1 MTIKLVS
8 QDLLYF
14 VLISFIFKSWDTDM
28 EFVTSAFSYMYTLC
42 PSFIPLFPFFIM
54 RKVEQQMNSA
64 LRNRKNFSSGNTTV
78 IQNDDNTADIFL
90 HGNCIGYVDYS
101 GKIAPTSGTLKIS
114 DAGWQTVTT
123 KSRLNALCDEF
134 AYGCYVFQ
142 KNFDWFL
149 GDVDGNVRPFP
160 TEEFVTV

>member
-1 MTIKLVS
+1 MTVELVS
-8 QDLLYF
+8 HNLLQF

-42 PSFIPLFPFFIM
+42 PFLFLLFPFKTM
-54 RKVEQQMNSA
+54 RKIEQQMNEA
-64 LRNRKNFSSGNTTV
+64 ILNRKDFRK
-78 IQNDDNTADIFL
+78 DNTEVITISDCSFVYL
-90 HGNCIGYVDYS
+90 HGNHIATV
-101 GKIAPTSGTLKIS
+101 GKTLDIC

-123 KSRLNALCDEF
+123 KSRLNALLNEF
-134 AYGCYVFQ
+134 AEGCYLFQ

-149 GDVDGNVRPFP
+149 GDADGNKIPFP

>member
-1 MTIKLVS
+1 MTVELVS
-8 QDLLYF
+8 HNLLQF

-42 PSFIPLFPFFIM
+42 PFSFLLFPFKIM
-54 RKVEQQMNSA
+54 RKVEQQMNEA
-64 LRNRKNFSSGNTTV
+64 ILNRKDFFKGNTSVENYITETGAREAIV
-78 IQNDDNTADIFL
+78 KL
-90 HGNCIGYVDYS
+90 HGNH
-101 GKIAPTSGTLKIS
+101 IATVGDTLQIC

-123 KSRLNALCDEF
+123 KSRLNALLNEF
-134 AYGCYVFQ
+134 AEGCYLFQ

-149 GDVDGNVRPFP
+149 GDADGNKIPFP

>member
-1 MTIKLVS
+1 MTVKLLS

-54 RKVEQQMNSA
+54 RKVEQQMNEA
-64 LRNRKNFSSGNTTV
+64 ILNRKDFFKGNTSVENYITETGAREAV
-78 IQNDDNTADIFL
+78 VKL
-90 HGNCIGYVDYS
+90 HGNH
-101 GKIAPTSGTLKIS
+101 IATVGDTLQIS

-123 KSRLNALCDEF
+123 KSRLNALLNEF
-134 AYGCYVFQ
+134 AEGCYVFQ

-149 GDVDGNVRPFP
+149 GDADGNVLPFP

>member
-42 PSFIPLFPFFIM
+42 PFLFLLFPFKTM
-54 RKVEQQMNSA
+54 RKIEQQMNEA
-64 LRNRKNFSSGNTTV
+64 ILNRKDFFKGNTSVENYVDLRTGAMEAIV
-78 IQNDDNTADIFL
+78 KL
-90 HGNCIGYVDYS
+90 HGNH
-101 GKIAPTSGTLKIS
+101 IATVGDTLQIC

-123 KSRLNALCDEF
+123 KSRLNALLNEF
-134 AYGCYVFQ
+134 AEGCYVFQ

-149 GDVDGNVRPFP
+149 GDADGNVLPFP

>member
-8 QDLLYF
+8 QDLLQF

-42 PSFIPLFPFFIM
+42 PFLFLLFPFKTM
-54 RKVEQQMNSA
+54 RKIEQQMNEA
-64 LRNRKNFSSGNTTV
+64 ILNRKDFFKGNTSVQHYTTETGAREAV
-78 IQNDDNTADIFL
+78 VHL
-90 HGNCIGYVDYS
+90 HGNHIATIGD
-101 GKIAPTSGTLKIS
+101 TLQIC

-123 KSRLNALCDEF
+123 KSRLNALCNEF

-149 GDVDGNVRPFP
+149 GDADGNVLPFP

>member
-14 VLISFIFKSWDTDM
+14 DLISFIFKLWDTDM

-42 PSFIPLFPFFIM
+42 PFLFLLFPFKTM
-54 RKVEQQMNSA
+54 RKIEQQMNEA
-64 LRNRKNFSSGNTTV
+64 ILNRKDFFKGNTSVQHYTTETGAREAV
-78 IQNDDNTADIFL
+78 VHL
-90 HGNCIGYVDYS
+90 HGNHIATIGD
-101 GKIAPTSGTLKIS
+101 TLQIC

-123 KSRLNALCDEF
+123 KSRLNALCNEF
-134 AYGCYVFQ
+134 AEGCYVFQ
-142 KNFDWFL
+142 RNFDWFL
-149 GDVDGNVRPFP
+149 GDGDGNVLPFP

>member
-8 QDLLYF
+8 QDLLQF

-42 PSFIPLFPFFIM
+42 PFSFLLFPFFIM
-54 RKVEQQMNSA
+54 RKVEQQMNEA
-64 LRNRKNFSSGNTTV
+64 ILNRKDFFKGNTSVENYITETGAREAIV
-78 IQNDDNTADIFL
+78 KL
-90 HGNCIGYVDYS
+90 HGNH
-101 GKIAPTSGTLKIS
+101 IATVGDTLQIS

-123 KSRLNALCDEF
+123 KSRLNALCNEF
-134 AYGCYVFQ
+134 AEGCYVFQ

-149 GDVDGNVRPFP
+149 GDADGNVLPFP

>member
-1 MTIKLVS
+1 MTVELVS
-8 QDLLYF
+8 HNLLQF

-42 PSFIPLFPFFIM
+42 PFSFLLFPFFIM
-54 RKVEQQMNSA
+54 RKVEQQMNEA
-64 LRNRKNFSSGNTTV
+64 ILNRKDFFKGNTSVENYITETGAREAV
-78 IQNDDNTADIFL
+78 VKL
-90 HGNCIGYVDYS
+90 HGNHIATIGD
-101 GKIAPTSGTLKIS
+101 TLQIS

-123 KSRLNALCDEF
+123 KSRLNALLNEF
-134 AYGCYVFQ
+134 AEGCYVFQ

-149 GDVDGNVRPFP
+149 GDADGNVLPFP

>member
-14 VLISFIFKSWDTDM
+14 VLISFIFKSWDTDIF
-28 EFVTSAFSYMYTLC
+28 EVHRILDLYVYPLSL
-42 PSFIPLFPFFIM
+42 FIPFIPFQTM
-54 RKVEQQMNSA
+54 RKIEQQMNEA
-64 LRNRKNFSSGNTTV
+64 ILNRKDFFKGNTSVENYITETGAREAIV
-78 IQNDDNTADIFL
+78 KL
-90 HGNCIGYVDYS
+90 HGNH
-101 GKIAPTSGTLKIS
+101 IATVGDTLQIC

-123 KSRLNALCDEF
+123 KSRLNALCNEF
-134 AYGCYVFQ
+134 AEGCYVFQ

>member
-1 MTIKLVS
+1 MTVELVS
-8 QDLLYF
+8 HNLLQF

-42 PSFIPLFPFFIM
+42 PFSFLLFPFKTM
-54 RKVEQQMNSA
+54 RKIEQQMNEA
-64 LRNRKNFSSGNTTV
+64 ILNRKDFFKGNTSVENYITETGAREAV
-78 IQNDDNTADIFL
+78 VKL
-90 HGNCIGYVDYS
+90 HGNH
-101 GKIAPTSGTLKIS
+101 IATVGDTLQIS

-123 KSRLNALCDEF
+123 KSRLNALLNEF
-134 AYGCYVFQ
+134 AEGCYLFQ

-149 GDVDGNVRPFP
+149 GDADGNVLPFP

>member
-1 MTIKLVS
+1 MTVELVS
-8 QDLLYF
+8 QDLLQF

-42 PSFIPLFPFFIM
+42 PFLFLLFPFKTM
-54 RKVEQQMNSA
+54 RKVEQQMNEA
-64 LRNRKNFSSGNTTV
+64 ILNRKDFFKGNTSVQHYTTETGAREAV
-78 IQNDDNTADIFL
+78 VHL
-90 HGNCIGYVDYS
+90 HGNHIATIGD
-101 GKIAPTSGTLKIS
+101 TLQIC

-123 KSRLNALCDEF
+123 KSRLNALCNEF

-149 GDVDGNVRPFP
+149 GDADGNVLPFP

>member
-42 PSFIPLFPFFIM
+42 PFLFLLFPFKTM
-54 RKVEQQMNSA
+54 RKIEQQMNEA
-64 LRNRKNFSSGNTTV
+64 ILNRKDFFKGNTSVENYITETGAREAIV
-78 IQNDDNTADIFL
+78 KL
-90 HGNCIGYVDYS
+90 HGNH
-101 GKIAPTSGTLKIS
+101 IATVGDTLQIC

-123 KSRLNALCDEF
+123 KSRLNALCNEF
-134 AYGCYVFQ
+134 AEGCYVFQ
-142 KNFDWFL
+142 RNFDWFL
-149 GDVDGNVRPFP
+149 GDVDGNVLPFP

>member
-1 MTIKLVS
+1 MTVELVS

-14 VLISFIFKSWDTDM
+14 VLISIIFKSWDTDIF
-28 EFVTSAFSYMYTLC
+28 EVHRILDLYVHPLSL
-42 PSFIPLFPFFIM
+42 FIPLFPFFIM
-54 RKVEQQMNSA
+54 RKVEQQMNEA
-64 LRNRKNFSSGNTTV
+64 ILNRKDFFKGNTSVENYITETGV
-78 IQNDDNTADIFL
+78 REAIVKL
-90 HGNCIGYVDYS
+90 HGNH
-101 GKIAPTSGTLKIS
+101 IATVGDRLQIC

-123 KSRLNALCDEF
+123 KSRLNALCNEF

-149 GDVDGNVRPFP
+149 GDADGNVLPFP

>member
-14 VLISFIFKSWDTDM
+14 VLISIIFKSWDTDM

-42 PSFIPLFPFFIM
+42 PFSFLLFPFFIM
-54 RKVEQQMNSA
+54 RKVEQQMNEA
-64 LRNRKNFSSGNTTV
+64 ILNRKDFFKGNTSVENYITETGAREAV
-78 IQNDDNTADIFL
+78 VKL
-90 HGNCIGYVDYS
+90 HGNHIATIGD
-101 GKIAPTSGTLKIS
+101 TLQIC

-123 KSRLNALCDEF
+123 KSRLNALCNEF
-134 AYGCYVFQ
+134 AEGCYVFQ

-149 GDVDGNVRPFP
+149 GDVDGNVLPFP

>member
-1 MTIKLVS
+1 MTVELVS
-8 QDLLYF
+8 QDLLQF

-42 PSFIPLFPFFIM
+42 PFLFLLFPFKTM
-54 RKVEQQMNSA
+54 RKIEQQMNEA
-64 LRNRKNFSSGNTTV
+64 ILNRKDFFKGNTSVENYITETGAREAV
-78 IQNDDNTADIFL
+78 VKL
-90 HGNCIGYVDYS
+90 HGNH
-101 GKIAPTSGTLKIS
+101 IATVGDTLQIS

-134 AYGCYVFQ
+134 AEGCYVFQ

-149 GDVDGNVRPFP
+149 GDADGNVLPFP

>member
-1 MTIKLVS
+1 MTVELVS

-14 VLISFIFKSWDTDM
+14 VLISIIFKSWDTDM

-42 PSFIPLFPFFIM
+42 PFSFLLFPFKIM
-54 RKVEQQMNSA
+54 RKVEQQMNEA
-64 LRNRKNFSSGNTTV
+64 ILNRKDFFKGNTSVENYITETGAREAV
-78 IQNDDNTADIFL
+78 VKL
-90 HGNCIGYVDYS
+90 HGNH
-101 GKIAPTSGTLKIS
+101 IATVGDTLQIC

-123 KSRLNALCDEF
+123 KSRLNALCNEF
-134 AYGCYVFQ
+134 AEGCYVFQ
-142 KNFDWFL
+142 RNFDWFL